1 MAEARED
8 RAAYVERGAGMVAV
22 ELLKLVKS
30 SYDYKSLSQV
40 TGLPTSTLSRY
51 VKGRTFPR
59 GQKAKQLLEKLVS
72 VAKPEKIVSERINSA
87 NNELDA
93 SPLVFDTRFLKI
105 INAYATNAFAGR
117 KITCVM
123 ALDNLSLPLATSI
136 GLSLDRKIVYV
147 SDRPLWNDA
156 DSIHV
161 TYYVRD
167 LGERRGVWIPK
178 QLLSNRESFLLVCGV
193 LMNSLLPNA
202 LISYMKKSNMVFAGI
217 FALAAS
223 KQSWDEITLPP
234 TAKVSV
240 TLV

>member
-1 MAEARED
+1 MAEVRED
-8 RAAYVERGAGMVAV
+8 RATYVERGAGIVAV
-22 ELLKLVKS
+22 ELLKLIKS

-59 GQKAKQLLEKLVS
+59 GQKAKQLLEKLVN
-72 VAKPEKIVSERINSA
+72 VAKPEKIVSDNISSTNS
-87 NNELDA
+87 EFDA
-93 SPLVFDTRFLKI
+93 SSLVFDPRFLKVM
-105 INAYATNAFAGR
+105 NAYATNAFAGK

-123 ALDNLSLPLATSI
+123 ALDNMSLPLATSI

-156 DSIHV
+156 DSIYV
-161 TYYVRD
+161 TYYIRD

-178 QLLSNRESFLLVCGV
+178 QLLSKRESVLLVCGI

-202 LISYMKKSNMVFAGI
+202 LISNMKKSNMVFAGI

-223 KQSWDEITLPP
+223 KQPWDEITLPA
-234 TAKVSV
+234 TAKVSL